1 MQSTGETTEKKP
13 SYVVLNFSN
22 VILNVAL
29 LLGLSAGLAH
39 TTIIPSDRMIDW
51 TQSGIPGGIPSRTTV
66 YSTIQAST
74 YGNGSTDATSGIQA
88 ALDGCPSNQ
97 VVLLSSGTFRING
110 NLTVPSNVT
119 LRGAGPS
126 LTILNANGS
135 GDAVIRFGAGGAP
148 SAAGSIAITGGSTK
162 GSTSITLQS
171 TTGITV
177 GSFLMISELNDASI
191 GVTSNGTSGTCT
203 WCDGWWGWN
212 GTRVAGQMVQVTS
225 VSGSTV
231 GITPLYKNYSSPN
244 SPLANPVA
252 MGCQNAGVENLQLYM
267 NNTGYT
273 ANILMAATAF
283 CWVLNI
289 ESNYADGDHLESYF
303 SYRGEIRHSHFHD
316 GFTHSPGTT
325 DDDVFLAHKTSAFL
339 VIDNI
344 LRRMHVGIMI
354 NWGASGNVI
363 AYNYCEG
370 NFDSSATNVLVSAYG
385 FHGAHPMFQLFEGN
399 IGSNISADSYWGS
412 SSHATLLR
420 NWFKGATQIQ
430 NPLRGRGPL
439 TGSPWE
445 ARQGNRAVQ
454 IDYTVRYPNVVG
466 NLVGS
471 PEELNVTHHNNGT
484 EILPSVASITAPTPR
499 AYDSTTYGYTWGY
512 GEEADD
518 GSYAGDNSLPQT
530 TSITHGNYTY
540 ADNTIAWDPTISDHN
555 IPASMFLSSK
565 PSWFGT
571 LKWPPI
577 DPTYGAT
584 ISNTSIPA
592 GYRYVYGVDPPE
604 SGDSVPAAPSNL
616 RIIPSS

>member
-51 TQSGIPGGIPSRTTV
+51 TQSGIPGGIPNRTTI

-74 YGNGSTDATSGIQA
+74 YGNGSSDATAGIQA
-88 ALDGCPSNQ
+88 ALDACPASQ
-97 VVLLSSGTFRING
+97 VVLLSAGTFRING
-110 NLTVPSNVT
+110 SLTVPSNVT
-119 LRGAGPS
+119 LRGAGS
-126 LTILNANGS
+126 SQTIL
-135 GDAVIRFGAGGAP
+135 DAHG
-148 SAAGSIAITGGSTK
+148 SAAGVINFGPDESPSPSSAVSVTSGCNK
-162 GSTSITLQS
+162 GSQSITVS
-171 TTGITV
+171 DASGIAV
-177 GSFLMISELNDASI
+177 GTYLILTALNDSF
-191 GVTSNGTSGTCT
+191 VTSGACT
-203 WCDGWWGWN
+203 WCDQFWN
-212 GTRVAGQMVQVTS
+212 GTRCMGQTLEVTS
-225 VSGSTV
+225 VNGNTIGVTPIYWTYPSSLAPTV
-231 GITPLYKNYSSPN
+231 MPLTASCKY
-244 SPLANPVA
+244 
-252 MGCQNAGVENLQLYM
+252 GGVENLQVYA

-273 ANILMAATAF
+273 TNERMSGCAY
-283 CWVLNI
+283 CWVLNC
-289 ESNYADGDHLESYF
+289 ENNYADGDHAEVYW
-303 SYRGEIRHSHFHD
+303 SYRCEIRHNYFHD
-316 GFTHSPGTT
+316 AFLHTAGST
-325 DDDVFLAHKTSAFL
+325 DADIFLAAKSSGIL
-339 VIDNI
+339 VVDNI
-344 LRRMHVGIMI
+344 LRRMHVGVMI

-370 NFDSSATNVLVSAYG
+370 NFDTSATNVLMSAYG

-445 ARQGNRAVQ
+445 ACQGNRAVQ

-471 PEELNVTHHNNGT
+471 PEELNVTHYNNGL

-518 GSYAGDNSLPQT
+518 GSYAGDSSLPQT